1 MRHPDGGLTA
11 VGGKRK
17 GLPWIFVLVVV
28 AAVGGGVWFV
38 LAGRQAAESKDEV
51 PASLLAKVERRDLSS
66 KLLLS
71 GEVQPAT
78 LQIVKPEVG
87 GKVKQIAVTVGQHV
101 KKGDLLAVIDDT
113 DLQTEK
119 RSAETAIEGAQLAA
133 DKDRGNYDRAKE
145 LFDEKLISKEVYA
158 NLKADL
164 EISENALL
172 KSQSQLHSVEDKLAK
187 TRIVAPFDGTVL
199 DIGVTEGEVV
209 TAAASVN
216 SGTELMKFAELSRLL
231 IVTHVNQMD
240 VGKLSPGQQV
250 AVNMQGD
257 DANQVKA
264 RVEFVAPLATV
275 TNNIKGF
282 EVQALIED
290 ANSPLK
296 PGMSVSMT
304 VPVGAAKRAIS
315 VPIAAVFKQDND
327 RVVYVRKGKTTERRK
342 VSVGLTTMSYA
353 EITSGLSEGEEI
365 LLVEP
370 GALAAKS

>member
-1 MRHPDGGLTA
+1 MA
-11 VGGKRK
+11 GKKK
-17 GLPWIFVLVVV
+17 GLPWVFVLVAV
-28 AAVGGGVWFV
+28 AAVGGGGWFV
-38 LAGRQAAESKDEV
+38 LGGHVAADAKDAV
-51 PASLLAKVERRDLSS
+51 PASLLATAERRDLSS

-87 GKVKQIAVTVGQHV
+87 GKVKQVAVTVGQHV

-133 DKDRGNYDRAKE
+133 DKDRGNYERAKE

-172 KSQSQLHSVEDKLAK
+172 KSQSQLHAVEDKLAK

-240 VGKLSPGQQV
+240 VGKLTNGAEVS
-250 AVNMQGD
+250 VNMQGD
-257 DANQVKA
+257 DANAVKA
-264 RVEFVAPLATV
+264 RIEFVAPLATV
-275 TNNIKGF
+275 KNNIKGF

-290 ANSPLK
+290 SQSPLK
-296 PGMSVSMT
+296 PGMSVSMN

-327 RVVYVRKGKTTERRK
+327 RVVYVRKGDKTERRK

-353 EITSGLSEGEEI
+353 EITSGLDEGEEI

-370 GALAAKS
+370 AALAAKSS

>member
-1 MRHPDGGLTA
+1 M
-11 VGGKRK
+11 GGKKK
-17 GLPWIFVLVVV
+17 GLPWVYLLVAV
-28 AAVGGGVWFV
+28 AVVGGGAWFA
-38 LAGRQAAESKDEV
+38 LGGRPSADAKEDV
-51 PASLLAKVERRDLSS
+51 PASLLATAERRDLSS

-71 GEVQPAT
+71 GEVQPASE
-78 LQIVKPEVG
+78 QAVKPEVG
-87 GKVKQIAVTVGQHV
+87 GKVKEIAVHVGQSV
-101 KKGDLLAVIDDT
+101 KKGDLLVVIDDT
-113 DLQTEK
+113 DLLTEK

-133 DKDRGNYDRAKE
+133 DKNRGNYERAKE

-164 EISENALL
+164 DISENALL
-172 KSQSQLHSVEDKLAK
+172 KSKSQLQTVEDKLAK

-199 DIGVTEGEVV
+199 DIKVTEGLVV

-216 SGTELMKFAELSRLL
+216 SGTELMTFADLGRLL
-231 IVTHVNQMD
+231 VVTNVNQMD
-240 VGKLSPGQQV
+240 VGKLTNGAEA

-257 DANQVKA
+257 DANAVKA
-264 RVEFVAPLATV
+264 RIEFVAPLATV
-275 TNNIKGF
+275 KNNIKGF

-290 ANSPLK
+290 AHSPLK

-315 VPIAAVFKQDND
+315 VPISAVFKQDSD
-327 RVVYVRKGKTTERRK
+327 RVVYVRKGDKTERRK

-353 EITSGLSEGEEI
+353 EIKNGLNEGEEI

-370 GALAAKS
+370 TALAAKSS